1 MIVRGSLPP
10 RSPVVA
16 VVSKIPYSVF
26 RIEQFSGIAHTL
38 MAPRFG
44 GLQVLELKDRI
55 AELCNRAT
63 TEKDPAALNS
73 VLSELKAALSEY
85 IRAARRMTILHFD
98 YFQKHQNLSPQV
110 LPKKAEDV
118 KEDIKKE
125 DVKREA
131 S

>member
-1 MIVRGSLPP
+1 M
-10 RSPVVA
+10 
-16 VVSKIPYSVF
+16 VSKIPYSVF

-63 TEKDPAALNS
+63 TENDPAALNS
-73 VLSELKAALSEY
+73 VLKELKAALSEY
-85 IRAARRMTILHFD
+85 IRAARRMTLLHFD
-98 YFQKHQNLSPQV
+98 YFHKHQSLAVP
-110 LPKKAEDV
+110 LPPPTADGAKARDDREEVKKEVDAKEEDV
-118 KEDIKKE
+118 R
-125 DVKREA
+125 REA

>member
-1 MIVRGSLPP
+1 
-10 RSPVVA
+10 

-44 GLQVLELKDRI
+44 GLQILELKDRI

-110 LPKKAEDV
+110 LPRYGA
-118 KEDIKKE
+118 KEQVANTMLPVFLAAPGPE
-125 DVKREA
+125 EPERVV
-131 S
+131 

>member
-1 MIVRGSLPP
+1 M
-10 RSPVVA
+10 

-44 GLQVLELKDRI
+44 GLQILELKDRI
-55 AELCNRAT
+55 AELCQRAT
-63 TEKDPAALNS
+63 TEKDPVALNA
-73 VLSELKAALSEY
+73 VLSELKSALSEY
-85 IRAARRMTILHFD
+85 IRAARRMTLLHFD
-98 YFQKHQNLSPQV
+98 YFKKHQSLPLVTPQKDDAV
-110 LPKKAEDV
+110 TGEDV
-118 KEDIKKE
+118 KDEAKK